1 MIKSIFYSGLFGLT
15 FLSVSATL
23 GAQATLTPEQLLQ
36 KARASIGT
44 EAALNG
50 VKSLLIEGTIRQYL
64 YEENDSTKATQSDG
78 TLRIF
83 AQKKSQRRIEIV
95 TDLREEVSVLNNF
108 TGWHYINSK
117 QTTQQTQPEFRN
129 LNAAEIL
136 ASRIE
141 TVEMLN
147 YFLSAEILDGTIT
160 DLGIKEW
167 KGQKARVLRVNYDM
181 VYYDRYFDPNTGKLL
196 ATETSYGIEIV
207 ENGDQVVSGI
217 RFPKTVAYYN
227 KGRLVRED
235 TYTKIQ
241 VNAEIKPD
249 SFFNPTGEYMQT
261 GIPKSIVNSSESK

>member
-1 MIKSIFYSGLFGLT
+1 
-15 FLSVSATL
+15 
-23 GAQATLTPEQLLQ
+23 
-36 KARASIGT
+36 
-44 EAALNG
+44 
-50 VKSLLIEGTIRQYL
+50 
-64 YEENDSTKATQSDG
+64 
-78 TLRIF
+78 
-83 AQKKSQRRIEIV
+83 
-95 TDLREEVSVLNNF
+95 EEVSVLNNF

-227 KGRLVRED
+227 KG
-235 TYTKIQ
+235 
-241 VNAEIKPD
+241 
-249 SFFNPTGEYMQT
+249 
-261 GIPKSIVNSSESK
+261 